1 MAPQTYL
8 GVVNLFTDQTR
19 IVGNSPPK
27 SHFNFCEKSPAMTK
41 DSSLMKINSIA
52 LRKYKSGSRRNL

>member
-1 MAPQTYL
+1 MAPQTYR

-41 DSSLMKINSIA
+41 DSSLMEISSIA
-52 LRKYKSGSRRNL
+52 LRKNKNGKRTNP